1 MTRSQ
6 KKGGYGIKKTKC
18 RTKKCRDRKKKQ
30 SRKNVKKGFSKNEKR
45 ELIAKGFTNEN
56 IKYLESLG
64 MNIVLINLSLNSIN
78 KNTGANWT
86 AAELI
91 DDLQGLLS
99 DQSNE
104 LQSNNNMYEPNYL
117 QSNNNMYEPNY
128 LQSNNNMYEPNYY
141 SMSDSI
147 GSLHL
152 SDLGENSP
160 TTVTA
165 NF

>member
-18 RTKKCRDRKKKQ
+18 RTKKCRNRKRKQ

-45 ELIAKGFTNEN
+45 ELIAKGFTHEN

-64 MNIVLINLSLNSIN
+64 MNMVLINLSLNSIN
-78 KNTGANWT
+78 KNTGDNWT

-91 DDLQGLLS
+91 DDLQGLSS

-104 LQSNNNMYEPNYL
+104 LQSNDNMYEPNDL
-117 QSNNNMYEPNY
+117 QLND
-128 LQSNNNMYEPNYY
+128 NMYEPNYY

>member
-1 MTRSQ
+1 MTKSQ

-45 ELIAKGFTNEN
+45 ELIAKGFTHEN

-64 MNIVLINLSLNSIN
+64 MNMVLVNLSLNSIN
-78 KNTGANWT
+78 TNTNANWT

-91 DDLQGLLS
+91 DDLQGLSS

-104 LQSNNNMYEPNYL
+104 LQSNNNMYEPNDL
-117 QSNNNMYEPNY
+117 Q
-128 LQSNNNMYEPNYY
+128 LNNNMYEPNYY
-141 SMSDSI
+141 SMSDDSI

>member
-1 MTRSQ
+1 MELRRQNAELRNAETE
-6 KKGGYGIKKTKC
+6 
-18 RTKKCRDRKKKQ
+18 KKKQ

-45 ELIAKGFTNEN
+45 ELIAKGFTHEN

-64 MNIVLINLSLNSIN
+64 MNMVLVNLSLNSIN
-78 KNTGANWT
+78 TNTNANWT

-91 DDLQGLLS
+91 DDLQGLSS

-104 LQSNNNMYEPNYL
+104 LQSNNNMYEPNDL
-117 QSNNNMYEPNY
+117 Q
-128 LQSNNNMYEPNYY
+128 LNNNMYEPNYY
-141 SMSDSI
+141 SMSDDSI

>member
-6 KKGGYGIKKTKC
+6 KKGGYGIKKTRC

-45 ELIAKGFTNEN
+45 ELIANGFTNEN

-64 MNIVLINLSLNSIN
+64 VNMVVINLSLNSIN
-78 KNTGANWT
+78 TNTGANWT

-91 DDLQGLLS
+91 DDLQGFLS

-104 LQSNNNMYEPNYL
+104 LQSNNNMYEPNDL
-117 QSNNNMYEPNY
+117 Q
-128 LQSNNNMYEPNYY
+128 LNNNMYEPNYY